1 MENASKA
8 LIIAGAILLAI
19 LIISLGILIYNQASS
34 VVQDNAMS
42 TVEIQQFN
50 QQFTQYE
57 GTSVRGSTVRAL
69 YQAVL
74 SNNVSQDSATRQVQ
88 LINKGAFAN
97 ASGTVPT
104 SAVSLDKTAKQM
116 PGEFN
121 NIETGSSYSVS
132 CEYGASGAT
141 AGLVQKINISPAS

>member
-34 VVQDNAMS
+34 VVNDNAMS
-42 TVEIQQFN
+42 TVEMQQFN

-57 GTSVRGSTVRAL
+57 GSSVRGSTVRAL

-74 SNNVSQDSATRQVQ
+74 SNNVSQDSSTRQVQ
-88 LINKGAFAN
+88 ITNTAVEDANLSITDTSMPSGYTNIATGTSYKVVCSYGSTGAN
-97 ASGTVPT
+97 S
-104 SAVSLDKTAKQM
+104 
-116 PGEFN
+116 
-121 NIETGSSYSVS
+121 
-132 CEYGASGAT
+132 
-141 AGLVQKINISPAS
+141 GLVYLITISTAE

>member
-57 GTSVRGSTVRAL
+57 GSSVRGSTVRAL

-74 SNNVSQDSATRQVQ
+74 SNNVSQDSETRQVEIDAESGYTAIGDIK
-88 LINKGAFAN
+88 LECGDKSMPPDFNKIA
-97 ASGTVPT
+97 
-104 SAVSLDKTAKQM
+104 
-116 PGEFN
+116 
-121 NIETGSSYSVS
+121 TGSSYSVK
-132 CEYGASGAT
+132 CIYGSSGAA
-141 AGLVQKINISPAS
+141 AGLVQKIEIGQASS